1 MLDDAT
7 QSGICVIDLDTVM
20 PGIALN
26 DFGDMVRSAT
36 NSTPEDGCDLSAVHA
51 RLPIF
56 ASLVEGYL
64 SAARPF
70 LNDAEIAHLAV
81 SGQVITFEIGVR
93 FLADFLAGDTYFK
106 IKRPNHNLERAANQF
121 ALVRSLESQQSTM
134 ESLVVQQA
142 ASCTC

>member
-1 MLDDAT
+1 
-7 QSGICVIDLDTVM
+7 M

-36 NSTPEDGCDLSAVHA
+36 NLAAEDERDLSAVQA

-56 ASLVEGYL
+56 EALVEGYL
-64 SAARPF
+64 AAARPF
-70 LNDAEIAHLAV
+70 LNDAELAHLAV

-93 FLADFLAGDTYFK
+93 FLTDFLAGDTYFK

-121 ALVRSLESQQSTM
+121 ALVRSLEAQQSLM
-134 ESLVVQQA
+134 ESIVARHVVA
-142 ASCTC
+142 CER